1 VTAAPAPVP
10 VDDLPCVHA
19 VTSDE
24 IMLRPGF
31 LRKAMAVMRGL
42 GDKGAIH
49 VRSQLLDSPTLY
61 SITLALLE
69 LHEQTHCWCIVNDRV
84 DIALACG
91 VQGVQ
96 LTHKSI
102 SVPDVQRI
110 APTLRIGASVHSPEE
125 AKDAENAGANW
136 CVAGHVFET
145 PSHPGLPRQESSF
158 ISDVVAVVS
167 VPVIAIGGI
176 RPEHVRSLVHR
187 GAYGVAAIRGIWNDE
202 NSELAASRYLS
213 QV

>member
-1 VTAAPAPVP
+1 MG
-10 VDDLPCVHA
+10 
-19 VTSDE
+19 
-24 IMLRPGF
+24 IMRVLEG
-31 LRKAMAVMRGL
+31 
-42 GDKGAIH
+42 KGAIH
-49 VRSQLLDSPTLY
+49 IRSQLLDSPTLY

-69 LHEQTHCWCIVNDRV
+69 LHEQTKGWVIVNDRV
-84 DIALACG
+84 DIALSCG

-102 SVPDVQRI
+102 LVADVERI
-110 APTLRIGASVHSPEE
+110 APALLIGASVHSADEARDAEE
-125 AKDAENAGANW
+125 AGADW
-136 CVAGHVFET
+136 CVAGNVFET
-145 PSHPGLPRQESSF
+145 PSHPGLPRRESNF
-158 ISDVVAVVS
+158 IPDVVAAVR

-187 GAYGVAAIRGIWNDE
+187 GAHGVAAIRGIWNDE